1 MQKAD
6 KYHKS
11 CLSWNKSLIYVKI
24 IVMSEKKVG
33 SKNPLSYLMG
43 LIQIYTILIVF
54 MILGMIKSSD
64 IWYDEVFSVRFA
76 QLRMDSLIE
85 MASRDVHPPLYY
97 IYLKICMSFFGF
109 FGLDVIQA
117 SKLASCI
124 PALALLIFAIIWG
137 KKRLNGTAT
146 TLFAFLTVTLPCLA
160 AYYVEIRMYSLAL
173 MFITFEYAAM
183 TDILESKEKKISQ
196 FIVMFCMALAAAY
209 TQYFAGIAA
218 GAVYIILLI
227 GILAIKKDRSYL
239 YAVTGMIVSSVLLYL
254 PWLPVFLKQLR
265 DVSGSYWIQ
274 PMTLRSLGGCLKFMF
289 MPQILNTKAAYAFAG
304 LMIALCFISYIL
316 FFAKKP
322 GIKDIILVLC
332 GPFAALLIVVIGY
345 VFSLM
350 GSPIFTYRYLVPVMG
365 IICLNISRVIADRKS
380 NAAMYFIIF
389 FCVILGYV
397 SFDGFYNEEIKKG
410 NAWKEA
416 QTRLSEIEH
425 NSVVITNFDH
435 VMTISAYYLK
445 DDDIY
450 LYEDEAEAVIRDL
463 FDGCDSIDDDG
474 IKRLLKE
481 KDNVYFFGSFNV
493 RDEIV
498 KEWEKKGISA
508 EYTGEC
514 LVERYWFNIY
524 RLSAK

>member
-1 MQKAD
+1 MG
-6 KYHKS
+6 
-11 CLSWNKSLIYVKI
+11 VK
-24 IVMSEKKVG
+24 KDR
-33 SKNPLSYLMG
+33 SKNPLRYFMG
-43 LIQIYTILIVF
+43 LIQVYTVLIVF
-54 MILGMIKSSD
+54 MIFGMVKSSD

-76 QLRMDSLIE
+76 QLGMSSLIK
-85 MASRDVHPPLYY
+85 MASKDVHPPLYY
-97 IYLKICMSFFGF
+97 IYLKICMKVFGV

-124 PALALLIFAIIWG
+124 PAVALLVFAIIWG
-137 KKRLNGTAT
+137 RKRLNGTVT
-146 TLFAFLTVTLPCLA
+146 TLFAFLIVTLPCLS

-183 TDILESKEKKISQ
+183 TDILESQDKKLSR
-196 FIVMFCMALAAAY
+196 FVVMFCMALAAAY

-218 GAVYIILLI
+218 AAVYIVLLI
-227 GILAIKKDRSYL
+227 GLLVIKKDRSYL
-239 YAVTGMIVSSVLLYL
+239 YAVIGMIVLSIILYL
-254 PWLPVFLKQLR
+254 PWLPVFLRQLS

-274 PMTLRSLGGCLKFMF
+274 PMTLRSLPGCLKFMF
-289 MPQILNTKAAYAFAG
+289 MPQIFNTKAAYALAG

-322 GIKDIILVLC
+322 DKKDIILVIS
-332 GPFAALLIVVIGY
+332 GPFAALLIIFVGY

-350 GSPIFTYRYLVPVMG
+350 GSPIFTYRYLIPVMG

-397 SFDGFYNEEIKKG
+397 SFSGFYNEEVKKS

-416 QTRLSEIEH
+416 QIILSKIEPK
-425 NSVVITNFDH
+425 SAVITNFDH
-435 VMTISAYYLK
+435 VMTICAYYLT

-450 LYEDEAEAVIRDL
+450 LYEDEAEAVIKDL
-463 FDGCDSIDDDG
+463 SGGCDSIDDDG
-474 IKRLLKE
+474 INRLLKE
-481 KDNVYFFGSFNV
+481 RENVYFFGSFNV

-498 KEWEKKGISA
+498 KDWEKNGIIA
-508 EYTGEC
+508 EYSGEC